1 MRRSSLDKIRESLR
15 LQQVYN
21 TFLRYGWDVL
31 FDRAPI
37 LGEWRHT
44 LQAWA
49 WDLPRTDEPLSNPVR
64 MRMMLEELGPTYV
77 KVGQIVSS
85 QASQI
90 PPEWAVELDKLQSSV
105 PPFAST
111 EVREIIIEELKAPPE
126 DLFATFNIEPL
137 AAASTAQV
145 HRAMLDDGTQVVVKV
160 QRPNIRPQMKADIG
174 IMQNAAR
181 VITSR
186 SEEVRALDLVGMLDQ
201 FGNGALNE
209 LDYTGEAYNAMRL
222 AQNMATVPGVHI
234 TTVYPQYSTSK
245 VLTMEFIQGVKIS
258 NLTAMQTA
266 GLDLV
271 EVGRNAFRGI
281 IKQVLID
288 GFFHADPHPGNI
300 LVSLDTGTVNFL
312 DCGMIGELEISER
325 ANIAQLMLAVQQG
338 DVTSM
343 AQIMRDLS
351 QPFVEHVDDRAYTRD
366 FERRVGRYIYAGA
379 GISFAQSVNVA
390 FDILRQHG
398 LRINPNLTLAIKSL
412 MQAEAFTSLLD
423 PQGSVVSEGVTMVK
437 DMLLTPATL
446 DMALDEVKK
455 QLTITAR
462 EAVKRIP
469 TISTATLGWL
479 DQYQKGRFEVHVDT
493 SDLGKEMGKLEGI
506 GQLIVIGLVLA
517 GMIIGSAVASNLI
530 AANEAQAD
538 FWALLL
544 KVSYFG
550 YLFSMFLAVI
560 IVLRLTWQW
569 WRRSRHD

>member
-1 MRRSSLDKIRESLR
+1 MRRTSIDKIRESLR

-21 TFLRYGWDVL
+21 TFLRYGWDIL
-31 FDRAPI
+31 FDRAPV

-44 LQAWA
+44 LQSWA
-49 WDLPRTDEPLSNPVR
+49 WDLPPSDEPVSNPVR

-105 PPFAST
+105 PPFSSD

-126 DLFATFNIEPL
+126 ELFATFSTEPL

-145 HRAMLDDGTQVVVKV
+145 HRATLCDGTQVVVKV

-181 VITSR
+181 VITAR

-222 AQNMATVPGVHI
+222 AKNMETVPGVHI
-234 TTVYPQYSTSK
+234 TTVYPQFSTSK

-258 NLTAMQTA
+258 NLPAMQKA

-338 DVTSM
+338 DVSSM

-351 QPFVEHVDDRAYTRD
+351 QPFVEHVDERAYTKD

-423 PQGSVVSEGVTMVK
+423 PEGNVVSEGVAMVK

-446 DMALDEVKK
+446 DMALEEVKK

-469 TISTATLGWL
+469 SISTATLGWL
-479 DQYQKGRFEVHVDT
+479 DQYQKGRLEVHLDT

-506 GQLIVIGLVLA
+506 GRLIVIGLVLA

-530 AANEAQAD
+530 AANGEQQD
-538 FWALLL
+538 LWSLLL
-544 KVSYFG
+544 KVSYYG
-550 YLFSMFLAVI
+550 YLFSMLLAVI
-560 IVLRLTWQW
+560 IVLRLAWQW
-569 WRRSRHD
+569 WRSGHHD